1 MHKLI
6 ALRLKFRTLGLI
18 IALSCVGVLLFGAT
32 ALADTAY
39 FVKNSSESGL
49 FVNALSDTV
58 SGSTL
63 EYSILNMT
71 PGQISYFGSP
81 NATSYSKVYPGGNGV
96 AAGNWTLSAWGRSLN
111 ASKVVFSAEIGEY
124 TSAGTYTVKIPYGD
138 TPAGFGWTPD
148 FKGANA
154 TMKSVTKV
162 GAPAF
167 TIAAGSR
174 IYVRIYAKNTH
185 STQNRDAFLA
195 YNSTATNSNLS
206 TPPFAQPIPALGW
219 YLVLAGIV
227 VFAFFAVGQGVLKVR
242 RDEA

>member
-1 MHKLI
+1 MPKSMILRRKL
-6 ALRLKFRTLGLI
+6 RTVGLI
-18 IALSCVGVLLFGAT
+18 MALSCVGVLLFGAT

-39 FVKNSSESGL
+39 FVNNSSESGL
-49 FVNALSDTV
+49 FVNALNDTV

-81 NATSYSKVYPGGNGV
+81 NATSYSKVYPSGNGV
-96 AAGNWTLSAWGRSLN
+96 AAGNWTLNAWGRSLN
-111 ASKVVFSAEIGEY
+111 ASKVLFSAEIGEY
-124 TSAGTYTVKIPYGD
+124 TSTGQYIVKIPYGD
-138 TPAGFGWTPD
+138 LPTGFGWTPE
-148 FKGANA
+148 FKGSGLTVN
-154 TMKSVTKV
+154 SVTKT

-167 TIAAGSR
+167 TIGAGSR
-174 IYVRIYAKNTH
+174 VYVRIYAKNTH
-185 STQNRDAFLA
+185 SSQNRDAFLA
-195 YNSTATNSNLS
+195 YNSTTNNSNLS

-227 VFAFFAVGQGVLKVR
+227 VFSFFAVGRGVLKVR